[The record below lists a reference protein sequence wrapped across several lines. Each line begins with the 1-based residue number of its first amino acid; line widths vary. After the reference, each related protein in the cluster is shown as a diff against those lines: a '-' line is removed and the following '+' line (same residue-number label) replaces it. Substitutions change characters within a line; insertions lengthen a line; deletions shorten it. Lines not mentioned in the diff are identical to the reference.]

1 MLLSVKNKLNIRDRY
16 NRVKKKEKKP
26 IKNCTPSKV
35 CLKDGVT
42 DFANLISSGSPLHS
56 FGLSKNNL
64 GQFYFLAAPQ
74 EQI

>member
-16 NRVKKKEKKP
+16 NRVKKKKP

>member
-16 NRVKKKEKKP
+16 NRVKKKN